1 VANLLAHRVFL
12 LTKRFLLR
20 GRYVTVVELRH
31 CPLFSADSPI
41 FTVQLM
47 CLTLRNFAFPQL
59 AINSPILVLQT
70 IIDLFATWVILP
82 PIPSHRVHHCD
93 PSERDA

>member
-1 VANLLAHRVFL
+1 LLSFDIVRSF
-12 LTKRFLLR
+12 T
-20 GRYVTVVELRH
+20 
-31 CPLFSADSPI
+31 ADSPI
-41 FTVQLM
+41 FAVKLAG
-47 CLTLRNFAFPQL
+47 LAFRDFAFPHL
-59 AINSPILVLQT
+59 AIDAPILVLQT